1 MTYVIFGLNIVFC
14 RDIATESGLA
24 PITLFAMR
32 ALVAAALF
40 WLVSLLDYVR
50 KRRRKRKG
58 LLAETEPL
66 YEKVPF
72 PDLMKIFG
80 AAVIGIFLP
89 QVTFLNAIAQTK
101 PVDLSIITTI
111 TPILTMFSAAI
122 FLREPITW
130 KKACGVLL
138 SFVGIVWIILQSNAH
153 KGAANQETTAMGIT
167 YTILNCAIFALYLG
181 TCRKLVA
188 RYSVVTMMKWMF
200 LVSLVLSLPFALPK
214 MATSD
219 FAAISNTVWLEIGF
233 LILFAT
239 FVAYF
244 LLPIGQ
250 ARIRPTLVSMYG
262 YLQPLIAIAVAIA
275 SGSDRLT
282 LTKVVAALLVFAGV
296 WIVTTSKAAD
306 FDVRT
311 EK

>member
-1 MTYVIFGLNIVFC
+1 VKKSQVIGHLAAALTYVIFGLNIVFC

-40 WLVSLLDYVR
+40 WLVSLFAPR
-50 KRRRKRKG
+50 
-58 LLAETEPL
+58 
-66 YEKVPF
+66 EKVPF
-72 PDLMKIFG
+72 RDLMKIFG

-130 KKACGVLL
+130 KKAGGVLL

-214 MATSD
+214 LATSD
-219 FAAISNTVWLEIGF
+219 FAAISTTVWLEIGF
-233 LILFAT
+233 LIFFAT

-244 LLPIGQ
+244 LLPMGQ

-282 LTKVVAALLVFAGV
+282 FTKIVAALLVFAGV
-296 WIVTTSKAAD
+296 WIVTTSKAAK

-311 EK
+311 ENGEL

>member
-1 MTYVIFGLNIVFC
+1 MKKSQVIGHLAAALTYVIFGLNIVFC

-40 WLVSLLDYVR
+40 WLVSLFAPR
-50 KRRRKRKG
+50 
-58 LLAETEPL
+58 
-66 YEKVPF
+66 EKVPF
-72 PDLMKIFG
+72 RDLMKIFG

-130 KKACGVLL
+130 KKAGGVLL

-214 MATSD
+214 LATSD
-219 FAAISNTVWLEIGF
+219 FAAISTTVWLEIGF
-233 LILFAT
+233 LIFFAT

-244 LLPIGQ
+244 LLPMGQ

-282 LTKVVAALLVFAGV
+282 FTKIVAALLVFAGV
-296 WIVTTSKAAD
+296 WIVTTSKAAK

-311 EK
+311 ENGEL

>member
-1 MTYVIFGLNIVFC
+1 MKRSQVIGHLAAAATYVIFGLNIVFC

-40 WLVSLLDYVR
+40 WMVSLFAPR
-50 KRRRKRKG
+50 
-58 LLAETEPL
+58 
-66 YEKVPF
+66 EKVPF

-130 KKACGVLL
+130 KKAGGVLL
-138 SFVGIVWIILQSNAH
+138 SFLGIVWIIHQSNMH
-153 KGAANQETTAMGIT
+153 GGASDRETTAMGIT

-181 TCRKLVA
+181 TCRRLVA

-219 FAAISNTVWLEIGF
+219 FAAISTTVWLEIGF
-233 LILFAT
+233 LIFFAT

-282 LTKVVAALLVFAGV
+282 VTKVVAALLVFAGV
-296 WIVTTSKAAD
+296 WIVTTSKAAK

>member
-1 MTYVIFGLNIVFC
+1 
-14 RDIATESGLA
+14 
-24 PITLFAMR
+24 
-32 ALVAAALF
+32 
-40 WLVSLLDYVR
+40 
-50 KRRRKRKG
+50 
-58 LLAETEPL
+58 
-66 YEKVPF
+66 
-72 PDLMKIFG
+72 MKIFG

-89 QVTFLNAIAQTK
+89 QVTFLNAIALTK

-130 KKACGVLL
+130 KKAGGVLL

-167 YTILNCAIFALYLG
+167 YTILNCTIFALYLG

-219 FAAISNTVWLEIGF
+219 FAAISTTVWLEIGF

-311 EK
+311 KK

>member
-24 PITLFAMR
+24 PIVLFAMR
-32 ALVAAALF
+32 ALVAGALF
-40 WLVSLLDYVR
+40 WLVSLFLPR
-50 KRRRKRKG
+50 
-58 LLAETEPL
+58 
-66 YEKVPF
+66 EKVPF
-72 PDLMKIFG
+72 RDLMKIFG
-80 AAVIGIFLP
+80 AAIIGIFLP
-89 QVTFLNAIAQTK
+89 QLTFLNAIAQTK

-130 KKACGVLL
+130 KKAGGVML
-138 SFVGIVWIILQSNAH
+138 SFLGIVSIILQSNAH
-153 KGAANQETTAMGIT
+153 NGAADRETTAMGIT
-167 YTILNCAIFALYLG
+167 YTLLNCTIFALYLG

-214 MATSD
+214 LAVSN
-219 FAAISNTVWLEIGF
+219 FSAISADVWWKIGF
-233 LILFAT
+233 LVFFAT

-262 YLQPLIAIAVAIA
+262 YLQPIIAIAISIA
-275 SGSDRLT
+275 SGGDRLT
-282 LTKVVAALLVFAGV
+282 FTKIVAALLVFAGV
-296 WIVTTSKAAD
+296 WIVTNSKAAD
-306 FDVRT
+306 F
-311 EK
+311 KA

>member
-40 WLVSLLDYVR
+40 WLVSLFAPR
-50 KRRRKRKG
+50 
-58 LLAETEPL
+58 
-66 YEKVPF
+66 EKVPF
-72 PDLMKIFG
+72 LDLMKIFG

-130 KKACGVLL
+130 KKAGGVLL

-188 RYSVVTMMKWMF
+188 RYSVVTMMRWMF

-214 MATSD
+214 MSTSD
-219 FAAISNTVWLEIGF
+219 FAAISTTVWLEIGF

-311 EK
+311 KK

>member
-1 MTYVIFGLNIVFC
+1 MKKSQVTGHLAAAVTYVIFGLNIVFC

-24 PITLFAMR
+24 PIVLFAMR
-32 ALVAAALF
+32 ALVAGALF
-40 WLVSLLDYVR
+40 WLVSLFLPR
-50 KRRRKRKG
+50 
-58 LLAETEPL
+58 
-66 YEKVPF
+66 EKVPF
-72 PDLMKIFG
+72 RDLMKIFG
-80 AAVIGIFLP
+80 AAIIGIFLP
-89 QVTFLNAIAQTK
+89 QLTFLNAIAQTK

-130 KKACGVLL
+130 KKAGGVML
-138 SFVGIVWIILQSNAH
+138 SFLGIVSIILQSNAH
-153 KGAANQETTAMGIT
+153 NGAADRETTAMGIT
-167 YTILNCAIFALYLG
+167 YTLLNCTIFALYLG

-214 MATSD
+214 LAVSN
-219 FAAISNTVWLEIGF
+219 FSAISADVWWKIGF
-233 LILFAT
+233 LVFFAT

-262 YLQPLIAIAVAIA
+262 YLQPIIAIAISIA
-275 SGSDRLT
+275 SGGDRLT
-282 LTKVVAALLVFAGV
+282 FTKIVAALLVFAGV
-296 WIVTTSKAAD
+296 WIVTNSKAAD
-306 FDVRT
+306 F
-311 EK
+311 KA

>member
-1 MTYVIFGLNIVFC
+1 MKKSQVIGHLAAAVTYVIFGLNIVFC

-40 WLVSLLDYVR
+40 WLVSVFAPR
-50 KRRRKRKG
+50 
-58 LLAETEPL
+58 
-66 YEKVPF
+66 EKVPF
-72 PDLMKIFG
+72 RDLMKIFG

-130 KKACGVLL
+130 KKAGGVLL

-214 MATSD
+214 LATSD
-219 FAAISNTVWLEIGF
+219 FAVISTTVWLEIGF
-233 LILFAT
+233 LIFFAT

-244 LLPIGQ
+244 LLPMGQ
-250 ARIRPTLVSMYG
+250 ARI
-262 YLQPLIAIAVAIA
+262 
-275 SGSDRLT
+275 
-282 LTKVVAALLVFAGV
+282 
-296 WIVTTSKAAD
+296 
-306 FDVRT
+306 
-311 EK
+311 